1 MRKINRKE
9 ILRMKF
15 DFSGYATKND
25 LKCADGRIIRKD
37 AFKNNDGQKVPLVY
51 QHLHNDPSNV
61 LGHALLE
68 NREDGVYAYCSF
80 NGTESGK
87 RAKELVE
94 HGDITFLSIYANKLV
109 QKGSDVI
116 HGAIREVSLVLSG
129 ANPGA
134 VIDNLAIQHSDGEVV
149 ADETEAIITTGM
161 ELSLE
166 KIEHAAGADDETIED
181 IIATMNEKQK
191 DVLYAIVARLVD
203 GGEEPEDAKHSDEE
217 NKEDIKHSD
226 EGGSDM
232 KKNVFEASKK
242 EENKQGKT
250 SLTHAE
256 LKIILEDAKRLG
268 SLKESFLAH
277 AGTYGIDNIDYLFP
291 DAKTVTP
298 TPDLIKRDTE
308 WVAGV
313 ISGTRHSPFS
323 RIKSTAA
330 NLTADEA
337 RALGYVKGNLK
348 KEEVIGLLK
357 RVTTPCTI
365 YKKQKLDRDDII
377 DIVDLDVV
385 AWLKAEMRMMLDE
398 ELARVVLVGDG
409 RDAESDDKISE
420 TNIRPIYTDD
430 DMYAHHVEIAV
441 DHNTEE
447 LIDDIIRARKNYK
460 GSGSPALYTDTD
472 TLTEMMLLKDIT
484 GRRIYATE
492 AELAAALRVSKIV
505 EVPVMEN
512 LTRVVDGNT
521 LKLKA
526 IIVNLSDYVVGA
538 DKGGAIS
545 MFDDFDIDYNQYKYL
560 METRCSGALTR
571 PKSALVVEQIVI
583 P

>member
-1 MRKINRKE
+1 
-9 ILRMKF
+9 MKF

-37 AFKNNDGQKVPLVY
+37 AFKNNHGQKVPLVY

-149 ADETEAIITTGM
+149 ADETEAFITTGI

-166 KIEHAAGADDETIED
+166 KIEHAVGADDETIED

-203 GGEEPEDAKHSDEE
+203 GGEEPADAKHSDEE

-232 KKNVFEASKK
+232 KKNVFEGNK

-330 NLTADEA
+330 DLTADEA
-337 RALGYVKGNLK
+337 RALGYVKGTLK
-348 KEEVIGLLK
+348 KEEVISLLK

-560 METRCSGALTR
+560 IETRCSGALTR
-571 PKSALVVEQIVI
+571 PKSALVVEQIVT